1 MSLEVIQYPHPTL
14 RRVSRPIKKVD
25 AELRKIVAEMFNLM
39 YAHEGVGLAANQVN
53 LPIRLF
59 VANEAGDPASRDTEF
74 VFINPVRR
82 KGKGTAEDNEGCLSI
97 PDLRAPV
104 TRNATIEVE
113 AYDLEGN
120 LIRAEAKD
128 LMARITPQASAKH
141 VMVHSYGGYTTNVPL
156 AELVDEDVLFAHSHN
171 GEPLTKE
178 HGWPLRLVV
187 PKLYFWKSAKW
198 VRGLVFM
205 DEEKA
210 GFWEMYGY
218 HIHGDPWTEE
228 RYS

>member
-1 MSLEVIQYPHPTL
+1 MKMFNRGAKGQGAQADTGNRLPPGQKLTDGWPVLHYGAIPNIDLATWKFSIVGLVQDEAHFTWDEFMALPQTTL
-14 RRVSRPIKKVD
+14 RSDIHCVTHWSKFD
-25 AELRKIVAEMFNLM
+25 NDWT
-39 YAHEGVGLAANQVN
+39 GVH
-53 LPIRLF
+53 I
-59 VANEAGDPASRDTEF
+59 
-74 VFINPVRR
+74 
-82 KGKGTAEDNEGCLSI
+82 
-97 PDLRAPV
+97 
-104 TRNATIEVE
+104 
-113 AYDLEGN
+113 
-120 LIRAEAKD
+120 KD
-128 LMARITPQASAKH
+128 LIARITPQASAKH

-171 GEPLTKE
+171 SEPLAKA

-205 DEEKA
+205 EDEKP

>member
-1 MSLEVIQYPHPTL
+1 MALDL
-14 RRVSRPIKKVD
+14 FNRRSRQDHATYGDRLPPGQKLTDGWPVLHYGSIPSIDLVTWKFS
-25 AELRKIVAEMFNLM
+25 I
-39 YAHEGVGLAANQVN
+39 VGLVEEEVN
-53 LPIRLF
+53 FTWDEFLALPQ
-59 VANEAGDPASRDTEF
+59 TT
-74 VFINPVRR
+74 VRSDIHCVTHWS
-82 KGKGTAEDNEGCLSI
+82 KFDNDWTG
-97 PDLRAPV
+97 V
-104 TRNATIEVE
+104 KFT
-113 AYDLEGN
+113 
-120 LIRAEAKD
+120 D
-128 LMARITPQASAKH
+128 LMQHVKPTPAATH
-141 VMVHSYGGYTTNVPL
+141 VMVHGYGGYTTNVPL
-156 AELVDEDVLFAHSHN
+156 AELRDEDVIFAHQHN

-205 DEEKA
+205 EDEKP